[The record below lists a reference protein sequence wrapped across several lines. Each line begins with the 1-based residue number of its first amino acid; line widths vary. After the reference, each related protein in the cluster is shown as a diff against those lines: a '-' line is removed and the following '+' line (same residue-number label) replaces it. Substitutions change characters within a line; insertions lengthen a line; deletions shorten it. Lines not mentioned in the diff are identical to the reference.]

1 MHVCGPEQ
9 RMGGLGEMKSKTT
22 QTQDILN
29 HMKQYG
35 GITPLEALERYGCM
49 RLSARVY
56 DLRQAGYPI
65 RATNITRKNKRGGKS
80 TFAWYTLGVTE

>member
-1 MHVCGPEQ
+1 M
-9 RMGGLGEMKSKTT
+9 SKKTS

-35 GITPLEALERYGCM
+35 CITPLEALERYGCM
-49 RLSARVY
+49 RLGARIF
-56 DLRQAGYPI
+56 DLRQQGYTI
-65 RATNITRKNKRGGKS
+65 HTTNVTRQNKRGGKS